1 MESRSPSACLIT
13 TQTLIELIDPNGN
26 SSFNSYDKSN
36 RLTDNTH
43 RLSGITQYQY
53 DPLDRITQVTAPN
66 GVITRYSYDALG
78 RRTRES
84 SADRGNLDYEY
95 DLANNLTAVTDGR
108 GITAT
113 LTYDEL
119 ERVKTKTYPNTLDAT
134 TPGGKIEDV
143 TYSYDSCAFGLGY
156 LCSRT
161 DESGSV
167 DFEYDGFGN
176 QTQMIKTELGV
187 AYTTSYQY
195 DDGDHLAQMTL
206 PSGRIIDY
214 QRDGV
219 RRVSAI
225 STTLNGTPQNIVSG
239 ITYRGDNQM
248 TQCTF
253 GNGLIDDRSYD
264 LQGRLTAQTLQTS
277 SSFVLDQRTYS
288 HDANSNI
295 LAIQTNFEDNG
306 YQYDDLDRIIDDTID
321 SDTPIQFQYDL
332 NDNRLNKDLTD
343 LSATQSYTYEPGSNQ
358 ITQLTVFQSGP
369 IDLPDIPDRTL
380 VYSDTGRLFQLFEAG
395 IKTAEYVYNDQGQT
409 DPKDPL
415 SGRRDS
421 PSTASPSS
429 TMTRWVTWSPRPMSW
444 GT

>member
-1 MESRSPSACLIT
+1 M
-13 TQTLIELIDPNGN
+13 
-26 SSFNSYDKSN
+26 
-36 RLTDNTH
+36 
-43 RLSGITQYQY
+43 
-53 DPLDRITQVTAPN
+53 
-66 GVITRYSYDALG
+66 
-78 RRTRES
+78 
-84 SADRGNLDYEY
+84 
-95 DLANNLTAVTDGR
+95 
-108 GITAT
+108 
-113 LTYDEL
+113 
-119 ERVKTKTYPNTLDAT
+119 
-134 TPGGKIEDV
+134 
-143 TYSYDSCAFGLGY
+143 
-156 LCSRT
+156 
-161 DESGSV
+161 
-167 DFEYDGFGN
+167 
-176 QTQMIKTELGV
+176 
-187 AYTTSYQY
+187 
-195 DDGDHLAQMTL
+195 
-206 PSGRIIDY
+206 
-214 QRDGV
+214 

-225 STTLNGTPQNIVSG
+225 NTTLNGTPQNIVSG

-395 IKTAEYVYNDQGQT
+395 IKTAEYVYNDQGQRTRKTLYQADGITVDSITLFHYDQMGYLVTET
-409 DPKDPL
+409 DELGNLIKGL
-415 SGRRDS
+415 YLAGRHAPDCPDR
-421 PSTASPSS
+421 
-429 TMTRWVTWSPRPMSW
+429 
-444 GT
+444 